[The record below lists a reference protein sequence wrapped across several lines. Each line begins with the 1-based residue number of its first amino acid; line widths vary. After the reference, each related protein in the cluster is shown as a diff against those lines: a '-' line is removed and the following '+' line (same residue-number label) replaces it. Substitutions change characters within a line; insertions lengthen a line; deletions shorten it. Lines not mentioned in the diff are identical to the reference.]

1 MLLLLIFISIS
12 IFEFISHKIIQCK
25 PNKLTFFQKAGDPWA
40 VDNALD
46 AKEVLLPETKM
57 IGVHAVAIVDAVWK
71 GIAAIIAPT

>member
-1 MLLLLIFISIS
+1 
-12 IFEFISHKIIQCK
+12 
-25 PNKLTFFQKAGDPWA
+25 